1 MGNGFSPWVRTIPWR
16 RKCQPTPVPL
26 PEKSHRQRDLVGYST
41 WGYKESDTTERLT
54 FYLYLWKPAEYKI
67 SVKVYFIWVR
77 NKCNLKLG
85 AGRVT
90 PAALFWTNGRWAFS
104 PLRQRFPDTFH
115 KVPHGMEQPEWWP
128 TYFIYWLILPHS
140 FFHPTPTPTISK
152 SCPLRSYSRMN
163 HLHLISP

>member
-67 SVKVYFIWVR
+67 SVKVYFIWVL

-90 PAALFWTNGRWAFS
+90 PTALF
-104 PLRQRFPDTFH
+104 
-115 KVPHGMEQPEWWP
+115 
-128 TYFIYWLILPHS
+128 
-140 FFHPTPTPTISK
+140 
-152 SCPLRSYSRMN
+152 
-163 HLHLISP
+163 